1 MPTEKQLNDV
11 LEKISED
18 CNGFIAASLV
28 DLDSGMTLAVKASRT
43 DFDLTVASAY
53 NSELVKQKVKIMKTL
68 GLNGAIEDMLITL
81 TDQIHLIKLVGP
93 NTFLY
98 LAVDKRH
105 SNLALVRSAVNR
117 HAQALI

>member
-1 MPTEKQLNDV
+1 MPNTETNEVFDLFAAD
-11 LEKISED
+11 IP
-18 CNGFIAASLV
+18 GFIAASLV
-28 DLDSGMTLAVKASRT
+28 DLDSGMTLAVKSTRT
-43 DFDLTVASAY
+43 EFDLAVASAY

-81 TDQIHLIKLVGP
+81 TDQIHLIKVVGP

-98 LAVDKRH
+98 LAVDKRQ